1 MSMAG
6 REPEAEARRWAGST
20 LDERSAGRRRQLIE
34 VGLDLLGAEGAAA
47 VTVRAVTRAAQ
58 LSPRYF
64 YESFSSR
71 EDLLEAAFDHGFDVI
86 KSAVADAM
94 AAGGD
99 FATQARAAIDA
110 TARCLE
116 EDPRLGRALMRE
128 AIADPTLRRRA
139 ETALVE
145 FVLGVA
151 LRSDEDLSHADPAK
165 LRVGVVGIA
174 GLQLA
179 ILMAWSEGELPVS
192 REDLVEQVVAVVVA
206 VVSTLT

>member
-6 REPEAEARRWAGST
+6 REPEADARRWAGST
-20 LDERSAGRRRQLIE
+20 LDERTAGRRRQLIE
-34 VGLDLLGAEGAAA
+34 VGLELLGTEGAAA

-71 EDLLEAAFDHGFDVI
+71 EDLLEAAFDHGFGVI
-86 KSAVADAM
+86 KSAVSEAM
-94 AAGGD
+94 TAGGD

-139 ETALVE
+139 EGALVD

-151 LRSDEDLSHADPAK
+151 VRSDEALSQADPAR
-165 LRVGVVGIA
+165 LQVGAIGIA

-179 ILMAWSEGELPVS
+179 ILMAWSEGQLPVS
-192 REDLVEQVVAVVVA
+192 REALVDQVVAVVVA
-206 VVSTLT
+206 IASTLS